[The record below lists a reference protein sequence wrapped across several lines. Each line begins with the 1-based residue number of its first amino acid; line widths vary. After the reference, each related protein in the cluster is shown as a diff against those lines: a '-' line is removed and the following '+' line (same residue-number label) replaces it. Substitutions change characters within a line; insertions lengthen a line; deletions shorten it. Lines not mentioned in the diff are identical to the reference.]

1 VILHPRSIRNLILLG
16 FSLVALPL
24 VCALVYTAFYVEK
37 LVVQS
42 QETVLQAMRATQS
55 SNQLVDLITDMERN
69 ARQFQVLNDKSLLKL
84 YAENHRDGQDILKN
98 LQKLEHDEAYKRL
111 LNEFSE
117 RETAIFKTL
126 SAPNNSAKTL
136 QQAISG
142 FKNLERVAENIHTAS
157 QNIIKEKLEQVE
169 NTAASAENVL
179 VWQAIALVP
188 VALLITAIFTVLITR
203 PIKQIDQAIRT
214 LGEGQFTASVQI
226 SGPEDLVQLG
236 QRLNWLRLR
245 LLELEQEKN
254 KFLRHVSHELKTP
267 LTAIREGSEL
277 LLDEIVGKLH
287 PEQREIVQILKKNS
301 LHLQKLIENLLNFSA
316 AHFQNLNLT
325 IEEQHLKSLIL
336 QVINDHSLQIKAKS
350 LQVDT
355 DLEELSFE
363 GDAEKL
369 KSIIDNLLSN
379 AFKYAP
385 PGTTVYLKLY
395 EQGNF
400 AIFEVADQGV
410 GISTTDRPKI
420 FEAFYQGQFHAQ
432 GAIKGSGLGLSI
444 VKEYVQAHHG
454 KVELLETRCGAH
466 FRVTLPKNY
475 VDSAC

>member
-1 VILHPRSIRNLILLG
+1 MILHPRSIRNLILLG

-42 QETVLQAMRATQS
+42 QETVLQAMRVTQS
-55 SNQLVDLITDMERN
+55 SNHLVDLITDMERN

-98 LQKLEHDEAYKRL
+98 LQKLDDDESYKRL

-157 QNIIKEKLEQVE
+157 QNIIKVKLEQVE

-179 VWQAIALVP
+179 VWQAVALVP

-336 QVINDHSLQIKAKS
+336 QVINDHSLQIKSKS
-350 LQVDT
+350 LLVDI

-395 EQGNF
+395 EQGDF

-420 FEAFYQGQFHAQ
+420 FEAFYQGQLHAQ

>member
-1 VILHPRSIRNLILLG
+1 MILHPRSIRNLILLG

-42 QETVLQAMRATQS
+42 QETVLQAMRVTQS
-55 SNQLVDLITDMERN
+55 SNHLVDLITDMERN

-98 LQKLEHDEAYKRL
+98 LQKLDDDESYKRL

-157 QNIIKEKLEQVE
+157 QNIIKVKLEQVE

-179 VWQAIALVP
+179 VWQAVALVP

-336 QVINDHSLQIKAKS
+336 QVINDHSLQIKSKS
-350 LQVDT
+350 LLVDI

-395 EQGNF
+395 
-400 AIFEVADQGV
+400 
-410 GISTTDRPKI
+410 
-420 FEAFYQGQFHAQ
+420 
-432 GAIKGSGLGLSI
+432 
-444 VKEYVQAHHG
+444 
-454 KVELLETRCGAH
+454 
-466 FRVTLPKNY
+466 
-475 VDSAC
+475 

>member
-1 VILHPRSIRNLILLG
+1 M
-16 FSLVALPL
+16 ALPL

-98 LQKLEHDEAYKRL
+98 LQKLDDDESYKRL

-126 SAPNNSAKTL
+126 SAPNNSAKNL

-157 QNIIKEKLEQVE
+157 QNIIKVKLEQVE

-179 VWQAIALVP
+179 VWQAVALVP

-325 IEEQHLKSLIL
+325 IEEQHLKSLFL

-363 GDAEKL
+363 GDTEKL

-395 EQGNF
+395 EQGHF

-420 FEAFYQGQFHAQ
+420 FEAFYQGQLHAQ